1 MSLNSSV
8 VTALEGILD
17 LVVPHAIEFK
27 AVAKHLKGY
36 DRQAAI
42 KTIIEKAQQ
51 DANLTKVRL
60 YLIYSKLDEVVK
72 KGDLP

>member
-1 MSLNSSV
+1 MSLNNSV
-8 VTALEGILD
+8 VTALEDILD

-27 AVAKHLKGY
+27 SVARHLKGY

-42 KTIIEKAQQ
+42 KTIIQKAE
-51 DANLTKVRL
+51 ANATLTRIQL
-60 YLIYSKLDEVVK
+60 FLIYNKLDEVVK